1 VITLRDAY
9 RILRAAYV
17 RFNKDDGIAMAGYIA
32 FSSLLAIFPFLIFSA
47 ALVGF
52 LVGAEQNEEA
62 VNVLFRVA
70 PEHIAQTLEPVLHE
84 VLVDRGQGVLTLSIL
99 AAIFLASNAVDAFR
113 VAFDRAYNVPK
124 PRGFLLRRLIS
135 LAFVFLG
142 ALVAVIMAV
151 SIIFTP
157 LLFQLAERW
166 LDMSLPASMGVLVF
180 ILGIAVFL
188 LFLVALHRILP
199 SRAMKGRRI
208 WPGVMVSLIL
218 WLSGAVAFS
227 IYLSLVPTYAVT
239 YGALTGVMVL
249 AMFFYLTGVAI
260 IFGAEVNAV
269 LKLSNAT
276 ERPT

>member
-1 VITLRDAY
+1 MINLRGAY
-9 RILRAAYV
+9 RILRAAYT
-17 RFNKDDGIAMAGYIA
+17 RFAKDDGVAMAGYIA

-47 ALVGF
+47 ALIGL
-52 LVGAEQNEEA
+52 LVGPEQNEQA
-62 VNVLFRVA
+62 VNTLFRVA
-70 PEHIAQTLEPVLHE
+70 PEHIARTLEPVLHE
-84 VLVDRGQGVLTLSIL
+84 VMVDRGQGVLTLSIL
-99 AAIFLASNAVDAFR
+99 VAIFLASNAVDAFR
-113 VAFDRAYNVPK
+113 VAFDRAYDVAK

-142 ALVAVIMAV
+142 AVVAVIMAV
-151 SIIFTP
+151 SVVFTP

-166 LDMSLPASMGVLVF
+166 LDMALPASMGALVF
-180 ILGIAVFL
+180 ILGVTVFV
-188 LFLVALHRILP
+188 LFLIALHRILP
-199 SRAMKGRRI
+199 SRATKGRRI
-208 WPGVMVSLIL
+208 WPGIMVSLIL
-218 WLSGAVAFS
+218 WLLGAVAFS

-269 LKLSNAT
+269 LKLTNAT

>member
-166 LDMSLPASMGVLVF
+166 LDISMPASMGVLVF

>member
-1 VITLRDAY
+1 MISLRDAY

-17 RFNKDDGIAMAGYIA
+17 RFAKDDGVAMAGYIA

-47 ALVGF
+47 ALVGL
-52 LVGAEQNEEA
+52 LVGPEQNEQA
-62 VNVLFRVA
+62 VNTLFRVA
-70 PEHIAQTLEPVLHE
+70 PEHIARTLEPVLHE

-99 AAIFLASNAVDAFR
+99 VAIFLASNAVDAFR
-113 VAFDRAYNVPK
+113 VAFDRAYDVAK

-142 ALVAVIMAV
+142 AAVAAIMAV
-151 SIIFTP
+151 SVVFTP

-166 LDMSLPASMGVLVF
+166 LDIALPASMGALVF
-180 ILGIAVFL
+180 ILGVTVFV
-188 LFLVALHRILP
+188 LFLIALHRILP
-199 SRAMKGRRI
+199 SHATKGRRI
-208 WPGVMVSLIL
+208 WPGIMVSLIL
-218 WLSGAVAFS
+218 WLFGAVAFS

-239 YGALTGVMVL
+239 YGTLTGVMVL

-269 LKLSNAT
+269 LKLTNAT
-276 ERPT
+276 EQPT

>member
-1 VITLRDAY
+1 VRGAY
-9 RILRAAYV
+9 QILRAAYT
-17 RFNKDDGIAMAGYIA
+17 RFDKHDGIAMAGYIA

-47 ALVGF
+47 ALVGL
-52 LVGAEQNEEA
+52 LVGPEQNEEA
-62 VNVLFRVA
+62 VNALFRVA
-70 PEHIAQTLEPVLHE
+70 PDHIAQTLEPVLHE

-99 AAIFLASNAVDAFR
+99 VAIFLASNAIDAFR
-113 VAFDRAYNVPK
+113 VAFDRAYDVTK
-124 PRGFLLRRLIS
+124 SRGRLLRRLIS
-135 LAFVFLG
+135 LTFVFLG

-166 LDMSLPASMGVLVF
+166 LDMALPTSMGALIF
-180 ILGIAVFL
+180 ILGVSVFV
-188 LFLVALHRILP
+188 LFLIALHRVLP

-218 WLSGAVAFS
+218 WLFGAVAFS
-227 IYLSLVPTYAVT
+227 IYLSLTPTYAVT
-239 YGALTGVMVL
+239 YGTLTGVMIL

-269 LKLSNAT
+269 LKLTNAT
-276 ERPT
+276 DGPT

>member
-1 VITLRDAY
+1 MITARDAY
-9 RILRAAYV
+9 RVLRAAYA
-17 RFNKDDGIAMAGYIA
+17 RFDKDDGIAMAGYIA
-32 FSSLLAIFPFLIFSA
+32 FSSLLAIFPFLIFAA
-47 ALVGF
+47 ALVGL
-52 LVGAEQNEEA
+52 LVGPEQNEEA

-99 AAIFLASNAVDAFR
+99 VAIFLASNAVDAFR
-113 VAFDRAYNVPK
+113 VAFDRAYDVSK
-124 PRGFLLRRLIS
+124 SRGFIVRRLIS

-142 ALVAVIMAV
+142 ALVAVVMAV

-166 LDMSLPASMGVLVF
+166 LDISLPASMGVLIF
-180 ILGIAVFL
+180 ILGVVVFV
-188 LFLVALHRILP
+188 LFLVALHRVLP

-218 WLSGAVAFS
+218 WLLGAVVFS
-227 IYLSLVPTYAVT
+227 IYLSLTPTYAVT

-269 LKLSNAT
+269 LKLTNAT
-276 ERPT
+276 DRPT